1 MSSIYKR
8 SQPIILPILYWTG
21 GLLAARFFFCHAQ
34 LWRRSV
40 ISVQSQ
46 IQHWLFFSF
55 GKNHKKEP
63 TLTLREG
70 SSRIRDVA
78 FTKHSLHKSEAAI
91 SHHVLLFCEVSIVK
105 CKCLYTNVYVCH
117 HFSLVDKSFN
127 LQADYHTKAQW
138 YGTLKRTK

>member
-21 GLLAARFFFCHAQ
+21 GLLAARFFLSCTALTPKCYQ
-34 LWRRSV
+34 CS
-40 ISVQSQ
+40 ISNSTLVV
-46 IQHWLFFSF
+46 FSF

-91 SHHVLLFCEVSIVK
+91 SHHVLLFWEVSIVK
-105 CKCLYTNVYVCH
+105 CKCLYTNVYICH